1 MGYRGDWYDPTFF
14 KKIYY
19 SSFSK
24 VVSDKFHR
32 FLEKNRE
39 ENFPVTLELAAT
51 HGQHIDYVKHGYN
64 SYILSDF
71 VVNEVLVAK
80 AQQKLNVSVMT
91 LDVRDLTA
99 LDKDTI
105 DRIVVTCLLHHLT
118 EVPLA
123 LEQMIRVLR
132 AKTGVID
139 ILLPNDPSL
148 IWNLGRIMFT
158 VPRVLLAG
166 KTWKEYWKYVDDEH
180 VNNVNQ
186 ILIDIKEVANEYNL
200 KISYSKLPF
209 DRAPKIFTFFTR
221 VSITKPV
228 D

>member
-1 MGYRGDWYDPTFF
+1 MSYRGDWYDPTFF

-19 SSFSK
+19 SNVSK
-24 VVSDKFHR
+24 LVSDKFHR

-39 ENFPVTLELAAT
+39 DNFPITLELAAT
-51 HGQHIDYVKHGYN
+51 HGQHLDFVKHTYN

-71 VVNEVLVAK
+71 IVNETLIAK
-80 AQQKLNVSVMT
+80 SREKLNVSVMT
-91 LDVRDLTA
+91 LDVRDLTT
-99 LDKDTI
+99 LDQDSI

-118 EVPLA
+118 EVPQA
-123 LEQMIRVLR
+123 LEQMIRVLK

-148 IWNLGRIMFT
+148 IWNLGRILFT

-166 KTWKEYWKYVDDEH
+166 KTWREYWKYVDDEH
-180 VNNVNQ
+180 VNNINQ
-186 ILIDIKEVANEYNL
+186 ILMDINEAAIQQNL

-209 DRAPKIFTFFTR
+209 NHAPRVFTFFTR
-221 VSITKPV
+221 VSITKPGT
-228 D
+228 